1 MAGDWTSR
9 DGAIDSGGG
18 EEDSLMCDKCSE
30 GSEIYSEG
38 SEHLYALGEVIPRGV
53 EMTSGLLDVLPE
65 R

>member
-1 MAGDWTSR
+1 
-9 DGAIDSGGG
+9 
-18 EEDSLMCDKCSE
+18 MCDKCSE

-53 EMTSGLLDVLPE
+53 EMTSGLLDVLSE